1 MATETGRWAS
11 GPHRGSRDLPPSLR
25 EVSSRSDDR
34 GGCCFGGS
42 LPPAPSHKFC
52 KRRKLAYCCGR
63 GIFIFTYNKFF
74 KGGGLGCRLG
84 RRWTVATG
92 DHRPPLYPPRGRA
105 HPARRM
111 SLSCREFRKSE
122 TRPSKSSNARLGS
135 CAHPRKGPLSPGL
148 LQKRGFKGGW
158 SRLPPRSAM
167 DGRHWRP
174 SPPFEMRCIEYSPP
188 PVQKSYPPFLIP
200 LTGGGRG
207 WGEMGYPPV
216 APMA

>member
-1 MATETGRWAS
+1 M
-11 GPHRGSRDLPPSLR
+11 PPPLG

-34 GGCCFGGS
+34 GGCCSGDS
-42 LPPAPSHKFC
+42 LPPPLSHKFSKQR
-52 KRRKLAYCCGR
+52 KRAYHCGR

-74 KGGGLGCRLG
+74 KGGRSRLPARSAMDG
-84 RRWTVATG
+84 RHWRPS
-92 DHRPPLYPPRGRA
+92 PPLYPPRGRA

-111 SLSCREFRKSE
+111 SLSCRDFRKSE

-188 PVQKSYPPFLIP
+188 PVQKSHPPFLIP